1 MHAKWTVGRTYCT
14 KIIIHISQ
22 NKRGVAAVL
31 TYTYVGLT
39 YVNNV
44 VATIV
49 HRYYFM
55 INMKVT
61 GVPFLMTISKHIK
74 FSSAGKL
81 DNTNNSHIIKHFK
94 AVIGAYITRGFCAT
108 IILANN

>member
-55 INMKVT
+55 INIE
-61 GVPFLMTISKHIK
+61 MTNIDHSVDMT
-74 FSSAGKL
+74 KL
-81 DNTNNSHIIKHFK
+81 VKII
-94 AVIGAYITRGFCAT
+94 
-108 IILANN
+108 